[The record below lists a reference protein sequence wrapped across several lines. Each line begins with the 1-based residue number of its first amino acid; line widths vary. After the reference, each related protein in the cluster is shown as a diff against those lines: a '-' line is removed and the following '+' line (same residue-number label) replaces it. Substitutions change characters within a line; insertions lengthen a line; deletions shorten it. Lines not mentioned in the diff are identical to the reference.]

1 MLKVDR
7 YYDIACDYCGKH
19 LSTDYKCGMGET
31 PNEARLWAKEVGF
44 RTKRGKNVCPECLYN
59 KAYLLDE
66 EETVDNENV
75 VRPEKIVL
83 TQKGIREVLDNAN

>member
-7 YYDIACDYCGKH
+7 YYDVACDYCGKH
-19 LSTDYKCGMGET
+19 LSTDYQCGMGET
-31 PNEARLWAKEVGF
+31 PNEARLWAKDVGF
-44 RTKRGKNVCPECLYN
+44 QTKYGKNICPECLQN

-66 EETVDNENV
+66 ETIDYEGV

-83 TQKGIREVLDNAN
+83 TPAGMREAWDNENE